1 MRKKK
6 FLITLQGLTVFCGLA
21 LMFVFHSFLQQKNI
35 KTKKKCLRNC
45 SLQNPNKLLFGQNI
59 PNPLGGLVGSSTC
72 VLVICAYMCCP
83 ALFLWCLFAGSRGAF
98 LEVQTS
104 LKESKIESWERR
116 GEVREGQERGSERRK
131 EIK

>member
-1 MRKKK
+1 M
-6 FLITLQGLTVFCGLA
+6 
-21 LMFVFHSFLQQKNI
+21 QKQKMSLNRS
-35 KTKKKCLRNC
+35 KTAHFKTQT
-45 SLQNPNKLLFGQNI
+45 SLCLFGQNI
-59 PNPLGGLVGSSTC
+59 PNPLGGLAGFNTC

-116 GEVREGQERGSERRK
+116 GEVKEGRERGSERRM